1 MIALV
6 RKELGDALRNRWLLG
21 YTLLLAVLGLATA
34 WIGLDGA
41 TGVSLQFFGRT
52 TATLMN
58 LCLLLSPLVALSLGA
73 GAVAGEADRGTLE
86 MLLAQPIARWELLLG
101 KGAGL
106 LVALLAATLFG
117 FLPAGVVLAVALG
130 PATLFHYLLFP
141 ALAGVLAT
149 SMLGIGLWIS
159 VVSRSAPQA
168 QSLAIFAWFALVLL
182 YDLLLVGTLSLG
194 GLPTGALATLLV
206 LNPVDAARVLT
217 VLALEPDLYLLG
229 PAGSLLTDSLGRLGA
244 AAVLAAVLAVWALL
258 PVAAAI
264 RAFALDGPRPPRRRA
279 GAAEPAP
286 SPARIATTDSGLSR
300 AVAPRAVAG
309 QPAAAGLASLPR
321 TRRAVIM
328 RAAFAVLAAA
338 AALILFAACG
348 AAGSAEATA
357 APDGEPPA
365 GVVTAAMLA
374 QGRETYVAN
383 CAPCHGTE
391 GRGDGP
397 SAANLDPKPRDHTDA
412 ATMSQISDQ
421 QIADTVRFGGAIS
434 GKPQMPSSPHL
445 QGAELDALVAYV
457 RSLSEPAGERVAA
470 R

>member
-1 MIALV
+1 MISLV
-6 RKELGDALRNRWLLG
+6 RKELQDALRNRWLLG
-21 YTLLLAVLGLATA
+21 YAFVLAVLGLVTA

-41 TGVSLQFFGRT
+41 TGLSLQVFGRT

-106 LVALLAATLFG
+106 LAALLGATVVG
-117 FLPAGVVLAVALG
+117 FLPAGLVLAVAAG
-130 PATLFHYLLFP
+130 PGALVHYLLFP
-141 ALAGVLAT
+141 LLASVLAA

-182 YDLLLVGTLSLG
+182 YDLLLVGTLTLG

-229 PAGSLLTDSLGRLGA
+229 PAGSLLTDTLGRLGA
-244 AAVLAAVLAVWALL
+244 AAVLAGALAVWAVL
-258 PVAAAI
+258 PMAAAV
-264 RAFALDGPRPPRRRA
+264 RAFALGGPRPARRRTRAA
-279 GAAEPAP
+279 GRAP
-286 SPARIATTDSGLSR
+286 IQTPTPTSTIQTDP
-300 AVAPRAVAG
+300 PR
-309 QPAAAGLASLPR
+309 AAAGLPAVAGAAADRR
-321 TRRAVIM
+321 TRRAAM
-328 RAAFAVLAAA
+328 RAALAVLAAA
-338 AALILFAACG
+338 AVLMLFAACG
-348 AAGSAEATA
+348 AGGSGEATVEA
-357 APDGEPPA
+357 GGEPPA
-365 GVVTAAMLA
+365 GVVTAAMLE
-374 QGRETYVAN
+374 QGRATYIGN

-397 SAANLDPKPRDHTDA
+397 SAANLDPKPRDHTDSA
-412 ATMSQISDQ
+412 YMSQISDQ
-421 QIADTVRFGGAIS
+421 EIADTVRFGGAIS

-457 RSLSEPAGERVAA
+457 RSLSAKPGEQVAV

>member
-1 MIALV
+1 VIALV
-6 RKELGDALRNRWLLG
+6 RKEIQDALRNRWLLG
-21 YTLLLAVLGLATA
+21 YAFLLALLGLVTA

-41 TGVSLQFFGRT
+41 TGVSLQVFGRT

-117 FLPAGVVLAVALG
+117 FLPAGLVLAFAVG
-130 PATLFHYLLFP
+130 PASLVHYLLFP
-141 ALAGVLAT
+141 LLAAVLAA

-159 VVSRSAPQA
+159 VVSRGAPQA

-194 GLPTGALATLLV
+194 GLPTGALAALLV

-229 PAGSLLTDSLGRLGA
+229 PAGSLLTDSLGRAGA
-244 AAVLAAVLAVWALL
+244 AAVLAGVLALWALL
-258 PVAAAI
+258 PLAAAL
-264 RAFALDGPRPPRRRA
+264 RAFARGGPRPLRRRSRA
-279 GAAEPAP
+279 GAPTP
-286 SPARIATTDSGLSR
+286 NGTTHTDL
-300 AVAPRAVAG
+300 PRARAG
-309 QPAAAGLASLPR
+309 QPAAAGLASIPR
-321 TRRAVIM
+321 TRRAAM

-338 AALILFAACG
+338 AALILFTACG
-348 AAGSAEATA
+348 AEGSAEATA
-357 APDGEPPA
+357 AAAGDPPA
-365 GVVTAAMLA
+365 GVVTAAMLD
-374 QGRETYVAN
+374 QGRATYIGN
-383 CAPCHGTE
+383 CAPCHGT
-391 GRGDGP
+391 GGKGDGP
-397 SAANLDPKPRDHTDA
+397 SSANLDPKPRDHTDGA
-412 ATMSQISDQ
+412 YMSQLSDK
-421 QIADTVRFGGAIS
+421 QIADTVRFGGVIS

-445 QGAELDALVAYV
+445 QGAELDSLIAYV
-457 RSLSEPAGERVAA
+457 RSLSATPGEQVAA